1 MRGERKKKN
10 KRKVVQ
16 IFLRCFD
23 GWSSAGREVKL
34 VYLTKAT
41 SRYQERKDSVLHA
54 PRGRGFSYSGSFS
67 VKGRIW
73 VGTGRKCM
81 LDSIVLVFGPFIMGF
96 EVGFDFGAAIQN
108 W

>member
-1 MRGERKKKN
+1 MRGERKKN

-23 GWSSAGREVKL
+23 GWSSIALEVKL
-34 VYLTKAT
+34 VYSTKAT

-54 PRGRGFSYSGSFS
+54 LRGRGFSYSGSFS
-67 VKGRIW
+67 VKGWFW
-73 VGTGRKCM
+73 VETGRKCM
-81 LDSIVLVFGPFIMGF
+81 LDSVVLVFGPCMMGF
-96 EVGFDFGAAIQN
+96 EVGFDSGAAVQN